1 MLTGNAWCSRRAC
14 SGRRSRAG
22 RGAGV
27 IHGQGPAPG
36 VRCPRASG
44 LHQGGSGVC
53 VTWHRLQVRSGCT
66 VPRKPAEDTRPPDR
80 EHCRSH
86 VGWLLDQV
94 AVIVGVQFHGVSAQS
109 RRPPGRFG
117 LHRGCAFRSRTGRGE
132 RGTTPG
138 RPRSSLPA
146 NGRRLCTPVWPPM
159 PASCCSTSQQSC
171 GVQTR
176 EVLAVTYSRQRSADR
191 ALHCRSEAMHGPDC
205 KAADIESGAQSSP
218 GLAAMAYLPRCRCVR
233 RSGHECGEF
242 LATNGGAGSGAIDP
256 APGQRLLE

>member
-66 VPRKPAEDTRPPDR
+66 VLRKPAEDTRPPDR

-205 KAADIESGAQSSP
+205 KSVGFAFEGSNPSPATDAPSRPRPGRQS
-218 GLAAMAYLPRCRCVR
+218 
-233 RSGHECGEF
+233 
-242 LATNGGAGSGAIDP
+242 I
-256 APGQRLLE
+256 